1 MKINSIW
8 FSFKSL
14 AKFVD
19 DFFYGQYVFVLR
31 MCGVVD
37 YPVPP
42 RSGMRK
48 TSSRSF
54 RHFYESGIRSAL
66 PIAYAVVQKKG
77 SFEGFDVLD
86 FGCGV
91 GRQLLHLTLDYPN
104 NRYFACDVDRY
115 SIDYIRKTYSC
126 VDAVVNKFSPP
137 LPFGEASFDVI
148 YSVSIFSHLNPRD
161 QSVWLRELA
170 RVLRPGGLALLTV
183 EGAVALAG
191 DLSESF
197 GIDRLQLQ
205 KKLND
210 DGILYKEYEERVYT
224 KASGVLERFALGLG
238 IQGSY
243 GNTVVSRGFVEENW
257 QKYELSLL
265 GYIPGII
272 DGRQD
277 LIVLEKLLS

>member
-1 MKINSIW
+1 MKISSIW
-8 FSFKSL
+8 VSVKSL

-19 DFFYGQYVFVLR
+19 DFFYSQYIFVLR
-31 MCGVVD
+31 TCGVVD

-66 PIAYAVVQKKG
+66 PIAYAVVQEKG
-77 SFEGFDVLD
+77 SFEGCDVLD

-91 GRQLLHLTLDYPN
+91 GRQLLPLTSSYPD
-104 NRYFACDVDRY
+104 NRYFACDLDRY
-115 SIDYIRKTYSC
+115 SVDYVRKTYSC
-126 VDAVVNKFSPP
+126 VDAIVNKFSPP
-137 LPFGEASFDVI
+137 LPFEGESFDVV
-148 YSVSIFSHLNPRD
+148 YSVSIFSHLNPQD
-161 QSVWLRELA
+161 QSVWLQELA

-197 GIDRLQLQ
+197 GLDMSKLQ
-205 KKLND
+205 KKLNE
-210 DGILYKEYEERVYT
+210 DGILYKEYEQSVYS
-224 KASGVLERFALGLG
+224 KAPGVFEKVALGIG
-238 IQGSY
+238 VQGSY
-243 GNTVVSRGFVEENW
+243 GNTVVSRQFVKDNW
-257 QKYELSLL
+257 QEFGLS
-265 GYIPGII
+265 IIDHVPGII

-277 LIVLEKLLS
+277 LIVMKRLLP